1 MIQREVISGLQYIR
15 VICGT
20 KDLSFVSA
28 PFRMVDAINPV
39 LHFNHN
45 TAVLLGYARARLV
58 FEEALRLL
66 QCKSAYKLS
75 VTPFQ
80 YSTR

>member
-1 MIQREVISGLQYIR
+1 MIQREVISGLQHVR

-20 KDLSFVSA
+20 KYLPFVSA
-28 PFRMVDAINPV
+28 PFWMVDAIYPV

-66 QCKSAYKLS
+66 QCKRAYKFS
-75 VTPFQ
+75 VPPFQ
-80 YSTR
+80 NSTR